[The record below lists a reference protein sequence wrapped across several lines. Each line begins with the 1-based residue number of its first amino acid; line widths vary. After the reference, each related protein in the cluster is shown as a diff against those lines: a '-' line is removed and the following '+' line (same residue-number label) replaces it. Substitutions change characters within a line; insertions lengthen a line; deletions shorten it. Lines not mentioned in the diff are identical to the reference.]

1 MIDGNTYTESNN
13 TAIFTELQ
21 TPYNCD
27 SIVTLDLII
36 NNSDNTSSSITAC
49 DEFSWDGQTYTESGQ
64 YSNTYTNVSGCDST
78 HTLNLTINYTTYG
91 TDTQEHCD
99 TFTWI
104 DGNTY
109 TESNNTA
116 IFTLT
121 TPTIVTLL

>member
-1 MIDGNTYTESNN
+1 MIIHPVASQLVMSLLGMVKLIQRVVSILIHTQMLAD
-13 TAIFTELQ
+13 AIVH
-21 TPYNCD
+21 
-27 SIVTLDLII
+27 I
-36 NNSDNTSSSITAC
+36 
-49 DEFSWDGQTYTESGQ
+49 
-64 YSNTYTNVSGCDST
+64 

-121 TPTIVTLL
+121 NSNNCDSIVTLDLTINQSTSSYDTVIV